1 MDTKIVFH
9 FILADNDVDGDD
21 EAFTNGALEEIC
33 KLCIGHYGLFDG
45 TEVKAKITNASI
57 MDSCGATKDGRHKRF
72 IYAEAEFPNNEC
84 GRKLISKIL
93 LEKPIAS
100 IACSALN
107 RDKVADGVTMI
118 SNVTD
123 FYNFSLRFDEEKETM
138 NNEEIERRLEAAEKQ
153 NLGLLDE
160 IKWLKEKLAEQDKQ
174 EIPDFPEFD
183 RWDVVYKMDACFDV
197 MEENHGGGKGDKDF
211 TGDDAPYYNDFHTA
225 DYAHEFRRR
234 CLMIAMML
242 HCKWYVDRDYT
253 PDWSNENQDEG
264 KWQVFWSNMYKRYE
278 VCDWI
283 SDEYGSVFFSTEEA
297 AQKCADWMNVHWKES
312 TERGDTDEV

>member
-1 MDTKIVFH
+1 MNTKITFH

-45 TEVKAKITNASI
+45 TEVKAKITNASTI
-57 MDSCGATKDGRHKRF
+57 DSCGATKDGRYKRF

-123 FYNFSLRFDEEKETM
+123 FYEFSLRFDEEKETM
-138 NNEEIERRLEAAEKQ
+138 DKNELERCLEAAEKQ

-160 IKWLKEKLAEQDKQ
+160 IKNLKAQLAEMQDEP
-174 EIPDFPEFD
+174 EIPDFPMLADGEQYWYLTADSRLYSGCAVSDKMCDEFN
-183 RWDVVYKMDACFDV
+183 Y
-197 MEENHGGGKGDKDF
+197 
-211 TGDDAPYYNDFHTA
+211 FHTEA
-225 DYAHEFRRR
+225 YAQEFAEKSK
-234 CLMIAMML
+234 LITMML
-242 HCKWYVDRDYT
+242 HCKWHLCREYE
-253 PDWSNENQDEG
+253 PDWDDGNAE
-264 KWQVFWSNMYKRYE
+264 KWQVCHEHGRNCFVAHCVYTYE
-278 VCDWI
+278 PSC
-283 SDEYGSVFFSTEEA
+283 VFFDTIQNA
-297 AQKCADWMNVHWKES
+297 KKCADWLNKHWKEN
-312 TERGDTDEV
+312 EDE